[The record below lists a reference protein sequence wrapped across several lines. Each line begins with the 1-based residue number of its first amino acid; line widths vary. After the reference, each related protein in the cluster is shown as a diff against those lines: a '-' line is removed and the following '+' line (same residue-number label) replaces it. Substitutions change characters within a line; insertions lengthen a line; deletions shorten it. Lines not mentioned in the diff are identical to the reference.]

1 MNHLPHIEEDILGKA
16 YDHRLVRRLIPYLRP
31 YTGYLIAA
39 VFLSLILSGIE
50 LGIPYLFKLTIDKYI
65 LPGDFS
71 GLLQMAV
78 LFVVLLG
85 MGFGIEFLFQY
96 LVNYMGQKAI
106 YDLRLQ
112 LFDHIQRFSVQVFDT
127 TPVGRLMTRVTND
140 IQAINE
146 LFVAGV
152 VNIVR
157 DVFVLIGI
165 VVMMLIINT
174 KLALIVF
181 LTIPLLIAVAENFR
195 RNVRRTYRQVRTRLA
210 RLNAFMQETFSGIR
224 TIQGYNREQKTFT
237 EFNEL
242 NEALRKANI
251 ETVFH
256 YAIFFPLVSFINS
269 LGVALILWW
278 GGGLALKN
286 LLSLGS
292 LFLFIQLIQRF
303 FDPIQD
309 LSERYN
315 VFQSAMASAE
325 RIFRLFDTETEV
337 EKIEPHIQPIQFNDS
352 LEFKNV
358 WFAYNHN
365 DWVLENV
372 SFTLKKGERLAIVG
386 ATGAGK
392 TTIISLLCRFYD
404 PVKGSICIDGKDIR
418 SFAPRQIRSLF
429 GVVLQD
435 VFLFSTSVKE
445 NIRLWEENLTDAQLR
460 SLADFV
466 NASAFIDQ
474 LPEKFEE
481 NVRERGGRLSTGQ
494 RQLLSF
500 ARALAADP
508 QILILDEATAN
519 IDTETEQLIQEAI
532 DRLLTQRTAIIIAH
546 RLSTIKHAD
555 KIIVLH
561 HGKVVETGTHLEL
574 LARNGIYRRL
584 YELQFKEG
592 LNSS

>member
-1 MNHLPHIEEDILGKA
+1 
-16 YDHRLVRRLIPYLRP
+16 
-31 YTGYLIAA
+31 
-39 VFLSLILSGIE
+39 
-50 LGIPYLFKLTIDKYI
+50 
-65 LPGDFS
+65 
-71 GLLQMAV
+71 
-78 LFVVLLG
+78 
-85 MGFGIEFLFQY
+85 
-96 LVNYMGQKAI
+96 
-106 YDLRLQ
+106 
-112 LFDHIQRFSVQVFDT
+112 
-127 TPVGRLMTRVTND
+127 
-140 IQAINE
+140 NE
-146 LFVAGV
+146 
-152 VNIVR
+152 
-157 DVFVLIGI
+157 
-165 VVMMLIINT
+165 
-174 KLALIVF
+174 
-181 LTIPLLIAVAENFR
+181 
-195 RNVRRTYRQVRTRLA
+195 
-210 RLNAFMQETFSGIR
+210 S
-224 TIQGYNREQKTFT
+224 
-237 EFNEL
+237 
-242 NEALRKANI
+242 LRKANI

-256 YAIFFPLVSFINS
+256 YALFFPLVSFINS

-278 GGGLALKN
+278 GGGLAVKN
-286 LLSLGS
+286 FLSLGS

-337 EKIEPHIQPIQFNDS
+337 AKIEPQIQRIQFNEA

-365 DWVLENV
+365 DWVLQNV
-372 SFTLKKGERLAIVG
+372 SFTMKKGERLAIVG

-404 PVKGSICIDGKDIR
+404 PVKGSICLDGKDIR
-418 SFAPRQIRSLF
+418 SFAPHQIRSLF

-445 NIRLWEENLTDAQLR
+445 NIRLWEETLTDEKLR
-460 SLADFV
+460 LLADFV
-466 NASAFIDQ
+466 NASSFIDQ
-474 LPEKFEE
+474 LPEKFDE

-508 QILILDEATAN
+508 QILILDEATAT

-532 DRLLTQRTAIIIAH
+532 DRLLHQRTAIIIAH

-561 HGKVVETGTHLEL
+561 HGKVVETGTHNEL